1 MSTARPFQFDPL
13 PAGAGLDALVAVTF
27 GDLTSQFMNMPRGAS
42 FVEYGDFRA
51 GYEALRMS
59 TGGFAAFEADACWE
73 AMTRDA
79 RAFLALRAI
88 LGVTPPEWGDL
99 TRERTGARIP
109 NGAARAY
116 DGAAKRDPRYFARC
130 SPLVANRVRT
140 MVEAACDVLRHGV
153 GDVPDG
159 AVNRLDKFDTREG
172 VPSISYA
179 AEHHV
184 PYAVL
189 LYERFLG
196 RPFAGHRD
204 AVSESVG
211 DVMESAIEA
220 LLAQHR
226 IPFRKTRRAER
237 VPGFEQAPDFFVPDE
252 ISPRVVIEA
261 KITGDDG
268 TARDKVSRIL
278 RLGQMRDAAVRG
290 GKEPWQLVACI
301 DGRGFG
307 VRKQDMRD
315 LLTVTRGKVF
325 TLNTLEGL
333 VPFTDLAAFAPPA
346 TPFRSP
352 GRLS

>member
-1 MSTARPFQFDPL
+1 VTVGAGLNTTRPFQFGRL
-13 PAGAGLDALVAVTF
+13 PAGADLDALVAVTF
-27 GDLTSQFMNMPRGAS
+27 GDLTSQFMNMPRGSS
-42 FVEYGDFRA
+42 FVEYDAFRS
-51 GYEALRMS
+51 GYEALRMA
-59 TGGFAAFEADACWE
+59 TGGFAAFDADTCW
-73 AMTRDA
+73 AALVDDA
-79 RAFLALRAI
+79 RAFQALRAI

-99 TRERTGARIP
+99 TRERTGATIP
-109 NGAARAY
+109 NGSARTY
-116 DGAAKRDPRYFARC
+116 DGAAKKDPGYFARC
-130 SPLVANRVRT
+130 TPLVASRVRA
-140 MVEAACDVLRHGV
+140 MLDAACDVLLGGV
-153 GDVPDG
+153 EEVPEG
-159 AVNRLDKFDTREG
+159 AVNRLDKFDTRQG

-179 AEHHV
+179 AENHV

-220 LLAQHR
+220 LLRQHR
-226 IPFRKTRRAER
+226 IPFRKTGRAER

-278 RLGQMRDAAVRG
+278 RLGQMRDSAAQEGRR
-290 GKEPWQLVACI
+290 PWQLVACI

-333 VPFTDLAAFAPPA
+333 VPFTDLAAFVPPA
-346 TPFRSP
+346 V
-352 GRLS
+352 